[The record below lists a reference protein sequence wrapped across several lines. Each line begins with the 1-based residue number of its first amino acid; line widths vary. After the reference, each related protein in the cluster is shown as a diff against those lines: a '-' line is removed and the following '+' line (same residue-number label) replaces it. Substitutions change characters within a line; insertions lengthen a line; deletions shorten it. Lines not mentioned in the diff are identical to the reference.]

1 MLDYRICL
9 VDCIIICFVYVN
21 ICFDFKKGLF
31 MFYYFDIFFNIWI
44 DDLKVLFEYIYNLVK
59 EIVIIVRI

>member
-1 MLDYRICL
+1 
-9 VDCIIICFVYVN
+9 
-21 ICFDFKKGLF
+21 
-31 MFYYFDIFFNIWI
+31 MFYYFDIFCNIWI